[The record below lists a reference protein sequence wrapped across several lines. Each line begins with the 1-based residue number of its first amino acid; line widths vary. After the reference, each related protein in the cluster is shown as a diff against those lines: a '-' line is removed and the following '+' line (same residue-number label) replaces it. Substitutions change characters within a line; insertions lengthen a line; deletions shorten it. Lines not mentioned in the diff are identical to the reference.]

1 MEAVKAFHRMFADED
16 YMCIWHKNLSLQ
28 QIFQSI
34 HVAELHIV
42 LMLVNT
48 LEDEPNFISSKST
61 GIRYYEQIHVTLNY
75 SSCNVNTSISIYF
88 IPMVLMERL

>member
-48 LEDEPNFISSKST
+48 LEDEPILFQQ
-61 GIRYYEQIHVTLNY
+61 R
-75 SSCNVNTSISIYF
+75 
-88 IPMVLMERL
+88 VLAFLLRADTRNIELLVM